1 MLSVTC
7 FARKPD
13 YAESMQRQTRVL
25 VVAII
30 VAFVAFLDGAVIN
43 VALPAIREELGGGLE
58 LQQWIVDGYLI
69 TLGAFILTAGSLSD
83 SFGRL
88 RIMRLGLYGFG
99 IASIACA
106 LAPTGI
112 LLVLA
117 RFVQGAAGA
126 LLVPSA
132 LALLFANFSVKEQG
146 KAVGTWTAWTTAAF
160 LAGPVLG
167 GLLVDYTNWRW
178 IFGINVVPIV
188 LALVLMRKL
197 DALESPPHRAPV
209 DYLGAVLG
217 IVGLG
222 GTVFALIE
230 QERLGFTAPGVII
243 PLIVG
248 LVSFCAFLVWEA
260 RSPAPMVP
268 LGLFR
273 IRNFGW
279 GNVATFFIYGAFG
292 VGGFILT
299 VFVQEVGHYSATLAG
314 LVSLPV
320 GVLLIVLSRRFGM
333 LASRFG
339 ARVFMTVGPL
349 VVAAGYVY
357 FRLTDLRVDYL
368 TQLLPAVVLIGLGTA
383 ITVAPLT
390 SATLGAVD
398 SANAGIGSAIN
409 NAVSR
414 IAGLIAVAFTG
425 LIMGGAIDL
434 TGFHRVTLVAAILLV
449 LGGVASFIGIRRV
462 ASEPVVSATQ
472 SGSTD

>member
-1 MLSVTC
+1 
-7 FARKPD
+7 
-13 YAESMQRQTRVL
+13 MQHQTRVL

-30 VAFVAFLDGAVIN
+30 VAFVAFLDGAIIN
-43 VALPAIREELGGGLE
+43 VALPAIRAELGGGLE
-58 LQQWIVDGYLI
+58 VQQWIVDGYLI

-99 IASIACA
+99 IASLACA

-112 LLVLA
+112 LLVVA
-117 RFVQGAAGA
+117 RIVQGAAGA

-132 LALLFANFSVKEQG
+132 LALIFATFSTSEQG

-167 GLLVDYTNWRW
+167 GLLVDYSNWRL

-188 LALVLMRKL
+188 IALVLMRKL
-197 DALESPPHRAPV
+197 DGLETPPHRAPV

-222 GTVFALIE
+222 GIVFAFIE
-230 QERLGFTAPGVII
+230 QGRLGLTAPGVIV
-243 PLIVG
+243 PLVIG
-248 LVSFCAFLVWEA
+248 LASSAAFVWWESHTA
-260 RSPAPMVP
+260 SPMVP
-268 LGLFR
+268 LTLFR
-273 IRNFGW
+273 IRNFEW
-279 GNVATFFIYGAFG
+279 GNLATLFIYGAFG
-292 VGGFILT
+292 FGSFVLS
-299 VFVQEVGHYSATLAG
+299 VFVQETGKYSATFAG

-320 GVLLIVLSRRFGM
+320 GILLIALSRRFGM

-339 ARVFMTVGPL
+339 ARLFMTIGPI
-349 VVAAGYVY
+349 VVAAGYAY
-357 FRLTDLRVDYL
+357 LLLTDERVDYV

-398 SANAGIGSAIN
+398 PAHAGIASAIN

-414 IAGLIAVAFTG
+414 IAGLVAIACTG
-425 LIMGGAIDL
+425 LIVGAALDVD
-434 TGFHRVTLVAAILLV
+434 GFHRAAIAAAAMLV
-449 LGGVASFIGIRRV
+449 IGGVVSFIGIRRGVTEPAAV
-462 ASEPVVSATQ
+462 AT
-472 SGSTD
+472 